1 MNSLEGQIQD
11 NKGMISYNSKVD
23 KINFDGSYFNLEII
37 NEKNNKVNIQCNK
50 LINSAGLNATEVAK
64 KIQVLKRDLIPQI
77 FFAKGNYFK
86 LPKDLGIRHLVYPI
100 PE

>member
-1 MNSLEGQIQD
+1 MQALLIPSSGIIDSYSFMNSLEGQIQD

-37 NEKNNKVNIQCNK
+37 NEKNNKINIQCKK

-64 KIQVLKRDLIPQI
+64 KIQKLKRNLIP
-77 FFAKGNYFK
+77 KYFLQRK
-86 LPKDLGIRHLVYPI
+86 LF
-100 PE
+100 